1 MSNEEEI
8 KVILVGEPGTGKTS
22 LINVSIG
29 ENFEKIMV
37 STSASSFVP
46 KKVKRNGKVYVL
58 NIWDTAG
65 QEKFRSMTKLFI
77 KNSKIVILVY
87 AIDSKVTFDGL
98 RDFWLKTIKDSLG
111 DEPIIAI
118 VGNKSDLFL
127 NEEIKESEVREYAQ
141 NLGIRFSLASAKEN
155 PNEFILFLESLLDD
169 YLSKKGI
176 LVKTKTIKIS
186 DNQADEMKKKN
197 KCC

>member
-29 ENFEKIMV
+29 ENFEKNMV

>member
-8 KVILVGEPGTGKTS
+8 MVILVGEPGTGKTS

-29 ENFEKIMV
+29 ENFEKNMV

>member
-111 DEPIIAI
+111 DEPIISI